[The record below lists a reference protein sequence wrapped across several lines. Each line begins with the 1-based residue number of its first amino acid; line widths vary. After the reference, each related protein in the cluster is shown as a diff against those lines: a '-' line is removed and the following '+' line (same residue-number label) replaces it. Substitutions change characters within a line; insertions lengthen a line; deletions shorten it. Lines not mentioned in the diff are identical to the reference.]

1 MTNTTKI
8 IIGIIILIIVIIGI
22 WYGVSK
28 KPAEEE
34 PIKIG
39 VIVVLSG
46 DAAIYGEDAKK
57 GLDLALEEINKEG
70 GVLGKKIEL
79 IYEDSRL
86 DPKEAVTAMNK
97 FINIDRLPIV
107 IIAEG
112 SGPTSAVAPLA
123 DSNKTLLMVSI
134 ASTPTIKDAGDYVFR
149 TMLSDDYQAFK
160 MIKVSKDLGFRSA
173 AILYVNDTY
182 GIGIKDV
189 FSEGFEEFGNV
200 IIKESFEGSA
210 TDFRAQL
217 TKIKSSKPDV
227 IIIVARKEFPLI
239 LKQAK
244 ELGLDSQI
252 IASETLKDES
262 LIKESG
268 DAAESVLIP
277 FVAEPLGYS
286 EYKTKYKEKYEEEP
300 VLYGNFSYDALRV
313 LAIAIQNAGLIDSEK
328 VKNAL
333 YDVVYEGASGLV
345 KFDSNGEVIEKPFN
359 MYKVVDGK
367 IEEFNR

>member
-1 MTNTTKI
+1 MTKSTKI
-8 IIGIIILIIVIIGI
+8 VIGIIILVIVVGAI
-22 WYGVSK
+22 WYAVSRE
-28 KPAEEE
+28 PEEE
-34 PIKIG
+34 VIKIG

-46 DAAIYGEDAKK
+46 DAAIYGEDARK

-97 FINIDRLPIV
+97 FTSIYRLPIV

-134 ASTPTIKDAGDYVFR
+134 ASTPTLKDAGDYVFR

-160 MIKVSKDLGFRSA
+160 MIEISKDLGFKNA

-189 FSEGFEEFGNV
+189 FSERFEEFGNV
-200 IIKESFEGSA
+200 IMKESFEDSA

-244 ELGLDSQI
+244 ELGLNSQI

-268 DAAESVLIP
+268 DAAEGVLIP
-277 FVAEPLGYS
+277 FVAESLGYS
-286 EYKTKYKEKYEEEP
+286 EYKTKYKEKYGEEP

-313 LAIAIQNAGLIDSEK
+313 LIIAIQNAGSIDSEK

-359 MYKVVDGK
+359 MYKVVNGK
-367 IEEFNR
+367 IEQFNK